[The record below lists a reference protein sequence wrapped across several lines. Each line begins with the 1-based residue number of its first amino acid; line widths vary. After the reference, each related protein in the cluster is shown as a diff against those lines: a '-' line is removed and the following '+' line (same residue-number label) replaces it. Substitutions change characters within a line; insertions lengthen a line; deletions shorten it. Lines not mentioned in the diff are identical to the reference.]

1 MKQWNNHAYE
11 LLKSK
16 NMKTTRTPLLIIL
29 CLFIHQSSIL
39 NAQDPLEEIKIGI
52 ICDYESAR
60 IYYSPVVINDIKTLV
75 GSEYNLQFP
84 EDKIVDGGYSYNQ
97 IKQYVLDFLADDDL
111 DIVIG
116 IGPMVS
122 QILGVSGP
130 FEIPVLATGV
140 FHPGHQNIPIT
151 SSNTSGV
158 ENFGYLMVP
167 MSIERDLELFHTI
180 YPFKNLGFLIYED
193 YPNSIPG
200 FNDFFY
206 NFLTGYDAKSQI
218 IPVGKDYRQAIENL
232 PADLDALYI
241 GFLFDYTPV
250 ELEELINLLNETKLP
265 TFSLIGRPYVEM
277 GLLAGAAPGALLDN
291 LSRRI
296 ALDVVKIL
304 NGEDPAN
311 FPVTVQY
318 KDELVI
324 NMRTARKIDFFPSF
338 STLAQ
343 AEVLYEEDLENA
355 RIITFQG
362 LIAEVLE
369 NNLNLKVASQEVL
382 AGSNEIDKA
391 RSNVLPQVDISASN
405 VVIDKARAEGSL
417 GMNPQK
423 STFGSG
429 QFSQV
434 IYSEPAFANLKIQK
448 ILQRRRESEFNQQEL
463 DLILMAGE
471 AYINILKAQTYEK
484 ILRENLNLTRKHL
497 DIARLRQEVGFSGAS
512 DVYRWESEIE
522 RVSIEVMN
530 ARAQKRA
537 AEIALNEILNR
548 PLDETFIVDV
558 LDKNDPFITDQN
570 MLGLISNARTW
581 KYFISFMV
589 TEALERS
596 PELKQ
601 VDMYIE
607 AQERMLVSNRRS
619 RYTPTVGF
627 QTQGDYFISRRGAGT
642 EPMEPIE
649 IPGMDPI
656 IIGTELKDYQ
666 WNIGISASLPIFQGG
681 YKNARIRQSEIE
693 LSILNERRNDLI
705 NKISQRS
712 ITSFEFVG
720 ASSPAM
726 EMAERAADAANKS
739 LELSQDAYGRGLISI
754 VDLLD
759 VQKAAAQS
767 KFSEANSVY
776 EYLLDYLQVSRASG
790 IFIFLLTGEEK
801 TDLMTRL
808 LQYMATHAP
817 NETIK

>member
-1 MKQWNNHAYE
+1 
-11 LLKSK
+11 
-16 NMKTTRTPLLIIL
+16 
-29 CLFIHQSSIL
+29 
-39 NAQDPLEEIKIGI
+39 
-52 ICDYESAR
+52 
-60 IYYSPVVINDIKTLV
+60 
-75 GSEYNLQFP
+75 
-84 EDKIVDGGYSYNQ
+84 
-97 IKQYVLDFLADDDL
+97 
-111 DIVIG
+111 
-116 IGPMVS
+116 
-122 QILGVSGP
+122 
-130 FEIPVLATGV
+130 
-140 FHPGHQNIPIT
+140 
-151 SSNTSGV
+151 
-158 ENFGYLMVP
+158 
-167 MSIERDLELFHTI
+167 
-180 YPFKNLGFLIYED
+180 
-193 YPNSIPG
+193 
-200 FNDFFY
+200 
-206 NFLTGYDAKSQI
+206 
-218 IPVGKDYRQAIENL
+218 
-232 PADLDALYI
+232 
-241 GFLFDYTPV
+241 
-250 ELEELINLLNETKLP
+250 
-265 TFSLIGRPYVEM
+265 
-277 GLLAGAAPGALLDN
+277 
-291 LSRRI
+291 
-296 ALDVVKIL
+296 
-304 NGEDPAN
+304 
-311 FPVTVQY
+311 
-318 KDELVI
+318 
-324 NMRTARKIDFFPSF
+324 
-338 STLAQ
+338 
-343 AEVLYEEDLENA
+343 
-355 RIITFQG
+355 
-362 LIAEVLE
+362 
-369 NNLNLKVASQEVL
+369 
-382 AGSNEIDKA
+382 
-391 RSNVLPQVDISASN
+391 
-405 VVIDKARAEGSL
+405 
-417 GMNPQK
+417 MNPQK

-484 ILRENLNLTRKHL
+484 ILWENLNLTRKHL

>member
-1 MKQWNNHAYE
+1 
-11 LLKSK
+11 
-16 NMKTTRTPLLIIL
+16 
-29 CLFIHQSSIL
+29 
-39 NAQDPLEEIKIGI
+39 
-52 ICDYESAR
+52 
-60 IYYSPVVINDIKTLV
+60 
-75 GSEYNLQFP
+75 
-84 EDKIVDGGYSYNQ
+84 
-97 IKQYVLDFLADDDL
+97 
-111 DIVIG
+111 
-116 IGPMVS
+116 MVS

-206 NFLTGYDAKSQI
+206 NFLTGYDTKSQI

-311 FPVTVQY
+311 FPVTVRY

-355 RIITFQG
+355 RIITFPG

-642 EPMEPIE
+642 ESMEPIE

>member
-1 MKQWNNHAYE
+1 M
-11 LLKSK
+11 
-16 NMKTTRTPLLIIL
+16 
-29 CLFIHQSSIL
+29 
-39 NAQDPLEEIKIGI
+39 EEIKIGI

-60 IYYSPVVINDIKTLV
+60 IYYSPVVINDIRTLV

-206 NFLTGYDAKSQI
+206 NFLTGYDTKSQI

-311 FPVTVQY
+311 FPVTVRY

-355 RIITFQG
+355 RIITFPG

-642 EPMEPIE
+642 ESMEPIE